1 MRHSLALVLLSALLL
16 GACSGDD
23 DETTDGT
30 EAASG
35 TTGASSDAGDDG
47 DDSGG
52 DATECATAEA
62 DASRTVTV
70 KVDDV
75 VDGFGSLGSQTPSG
89 LTPGS
94 VRLAVEADEENEEP
108 VDVTLSLGGET
119 VAEVNGVEAG
129 ATCGIDVDLEAGD
142 YVVTS
147 NRNEDQDAE
156 FSVVAG

>member
-1 MRHSLALVLLSALLL
+1 MRHGLALVLLSALLL

-30 EAASG
+30 DAASG
-35 TTGASSDAGDDG
+35 TTGVSSDDG
-47 DDSGG
+47 DDSDG

-62 DASRTVTV
+62 DANRTVTV

-129 ATCGIDVDLEAGD
+129 TTCGIDVDLEAGD